1 MSAFTPTGG
10 GGVTGGGSSG
20 GLTPV
25 STPTLFNDT
34 LVSANTEQSYVIPT
48 GTKRVSVKARGQYS
62 LKLSYITG
70 QSGTTYV
77 MIPAG
82 AEYTEV
88 DLVVTALT
96 AYYQSPTAGVVVEI
110 LTWI

>member
-1 MSAFTPTGG
+1 MSAFTPAGG
-10 GGVTGGGSSG
+10 GGAATGSNTP

-34 LVSANTEQSYVIPT
+34 LAGANTEQSYVIPP
-48 GTKRVSVKARGQYS
+48 GTKRVSIKARGQYS
-62 LKLSYITG
+62 LKLSYIAG

-77 MIPAG
+77 MIPPG

-88 DLVVTALT
+88 DLAVTSLT
-96 AYYQSPTAGVVVEI
+96 AYYQSPTASVVVEI